1 MKEYYIGIDYGT
13 STSCVGIYMNGAVQI
28 APNKLGER
36 ITPSI
41 VCFTEQ
47 NKVLVGEETINQKMD
62 QFNKIIYEVKR
73 FIGLSYEEF
82 VEMKYNQNLNYEV
95 VNQNG
100 FPKIKININGKESFY
115 SPEEIS
121 SLIIKKMVKCA
132 EDFIEEVD
140 KGVKIDKAIITVPA
154 HFNEQ
159 QRESVKWA
167 ARQAGIEITRII
179 NEPTAAA
186 LAYGIGKK
194 LIPENKASNK
204 YKRIGTL
211 TNSVFPTDDAD
222 VAPLA
227 IESKKSSEDA
237 IVFDLGGGTFDITL
251 LNISKNIQG
260 QINFEILGTDGDIHL
275 GGSDFDT
282 KLIDYCINEFCEQ
295 TGNTVENVRQ
305 NKKSCKRLKIKCE
318 NAKKLLSISK
328 ETIINIENFIDNK
341 DLFVRITRDHFDD
354 LCKDLYDRIEKIIKN
369 ILDDLGKV
377 YSEIDDIILVGGAS
391 RMPGIKN
398 LLSRL
403 FGESKIRDSLNPDEA
418 VAYGATLESAKIE
431 EKNRIDFNLQ
441 DIIAYKLG
449 VASANPDPNDTNGE
463 LMYAILRRFTKIPN
477 SNQKKFKVN
486 ITKEFPNIQL
496 KIYEGNDK
504 YVKNNKLLR
513 TINIDN
519 LNTLGVI
526 EYDVK
531 FDIDA
536 NGQLTVNIIIDSLKK
551 NHEEIIKSNITH
563 GFLDLEK
570 KKVKICK
577 SQQMSTL
584 NEVVE
589 LIKISK
595 KNLSLACGI
604 NIKLNN
610 LNDCCLNYEK
620 LVEYYMEFIND
631 NESVCEKVYLYTKEL
646 FTYYIER
653 LKLKNNGEK
662 NIKNIIQKIKQ
673 YMSNLISTL
682 GYIEDLLDMF
692 TEIQNYSSL
701 KNEYYEIFVNYMELL
716 NKEGLQKKGDQKFSR
731 YYSKLYFESAFY
743 SIKKYIKENDL
754 LNIDKSIRDRF
765 EKAKKINQEE
775 LKKVNNFTEFIE
787 KKVKEGKFL
796 FGKTGFTIIA
806 QKINKFE
813 RDMNSLTIEEVQEIL
828 DIFKNM
834 ADSFDK
840 KENSIG
846 EAYCISNIII
856 INNMFFQK
864 GYEQLWSYINRLKTI
879 LFTRQDENYDWI
891 NTVKEIIKL
900 IESGNKND

>member
-13 STSCVGIYMNGAVQI
+13 STSCVGIYMNGGVQI

-36 ITPSI
+36 TTPSI
-41 VCFTEQ
+41 VCFTDQ
-47 NKVLVGEETINQKMD
+47 NKVLVGEETISQKMD
-62 QFNKIIYEVKR
+62 DFNKIIYEVKR

-82 VEMKYNQNLNYEV
+82 IEMKYDHNLNYEV

-100 FPKIKININGKESFY
+100 FPKIKININGKESFH

-132 EDFIEEVD
+132 EDFIEEND
-140 KGVKIDKAIITVPA
+140 KGVKINKAIITVPA

-167 ARQAGIEITRII
+167 ARQAGIEIPRII

-194 LIPENKASNK
+194 LIPENEKSNK
-204 YKRIGTL
+204 YKKIGTL
-211 TNSVFPTDDAD
+211 TNSVFPADDAD

-237 IVFDLGGGTFDITL
+237 IVFDLGGGTFDITI

-282 KLIDYCINEFCEQ
+282 KLIDYCIKEFCIQ
-295 TGNTVENVRQ
+295 TGNKIENVKQ

-328 ETIINIENFIDNK
+328 ETIINLDNFIDNY
-341 DLFVRITRDHFDD
+341 DLFIKITRDQFDE
-354 LCKDLYDRIEKIIKN
+354 LCQDLYARIEKIIKN
-369 ILDDLGKV
+369 TIDELGKA
-377 YSEIDDIILVGGAS
+377 YSDIDDIILVGGAS

-398 LLSRL
+398 LLYRL
-403 FGESKIRDSLNPDEA
+403 FGESKIRDGLNPDEA

-431 EKNRIDFNLQ
+431 EKDRIDFNLQ

-449 VASANPDPNDTNGE
+449 VATANPNPNDKNGE
-463 LMYAILRRFTKIPN
+463 LMFAIIKKFSKIPV
-477 SNQKKFKVN
+477 SNRKRFKVN
-486 ITKEFPNIQL
+486 ITKEFPYIQL

-504 YVKNNKLLR
+504 FVNKNKLLGQ
-513 TINIDN
+513 IKIDD
-519 LNTLGVI
+519 LNKLGEI
-526 EYDVK
+526 EYAVQ
-531 FDIDA
+531 FDIDV
-536 NGQLTVNIIIDSLKK
+536 NGKLTVNINIDSLGK
-551 NHEEIIKSNITH
+551 NYEEVIKNNITH
-563 GFLDLEK
+563 GFLDIEK
-570 KKVKICK
+570 KKIKICK
-577 SQQMSTL
+577 SQKMSTL

-595 KNLSLACGI
+595 KNISINCGI

-610 LNDCCLNYEK
+610 LIDCCQNYEK

-631 NESVCEKVYLYTKEL
+631 NELVYEKVYLYTKEL

-653 LKLKNNGEK
+653 LKLKGHGEK
-662 NIKNIIQKIKQ
+662 NIQNIIQKIREHMQK
-673 YMSNLISTL
+673 LISTL
-682 GYIEDLLDMF
+682 GYLEDLLDMF
-692 TEIQNYSSL
+692 TEISNYSTL
-701 KNEYYEIFVNYMELL
+701 KNEYYEIFVNFIELL
-716 NKEGLQKKGDQKFSR
+716 NNEGLQKKGDQKFSR
-731 YYSKLYFESAFY
+731 YYSKLYFERGFY
-743 SIKKYIKENDL
+743 SIKKYFKANEFSDV
-754 LNIDKSIRDRF
+754 DKHIRERF
-765 EKAKKINQEE
+765 EKAKKLNEEE

-813 RDMNSLTIEEVQEIL
+813 KDMSSLTVEEVQEIL

-856 INNMFFQK
+856 INNMFFKK
-864 GYEQLWSYINRLKTI
+864 GYDQLWSYINRLKTI

-891 NTVKEIIKL
+891 NSVKEIIKL
-900 IESGNKND
+900 IESENIDN

>member
-1 MKEYYIGIDYGT
+1 
-13 STSCVGIYMNGAVQI
+13 
-28 APNKLGER
+28 
-36 ITPSI
+36 
-41 VCFTEQ
+41 
-47 NKVLVGEETINQKMD
+47 
-62 QFNKIIYEVKR
+62 
-73 FIGLSYEEF
+73 
-82 VEMKYNQNLNYEV
+82 
-95 VNQNG
+95 
-100 FPKIKININGKESFY
+100 
-115 SPEEIS
+115 
-121 SLIIKKMVKCA
+121 
-132 EDFIEEVD
+132 
-140 KGVKIDKAIITVPA
+140 
-154 HFNEQ
+154 
-159 QRESVKWA
+159 
-167 ARQAGIEITRII
+167 
-179 NEPTAAA
+179 
-186 LAYGIGKK
+186 
-194 LIPENKASNK
+194 
-204 YKRIGTL
+204 
-211 TNSVFPTDDAD
+211 
-222 VAPLA
+222 
-227 IESKKSSEDA
+227 
-237 IVFDLGGGTFDITL
+237 
-251 LNISKNIQG
+251 
-260 QINFEILGTDGDIHL
+260 
-275 GGSDFDT
+275 
-282 KLIDYCINEFCEQ
+282 
-295 TGNTVENVRQ
+295 
-305 NKKSCKRLKIKCE
+305 
-318 NAKKLLSISK
+318 
-328 ETIINIENFIDNK
+328 
-341 DLFVRITRDHFDD
+341 
-354 LCKDLYDRIEKIIKN
+354 
-369 ILDDLGKV
+369 
-377 YSEIDDIILVGGAS
+377 
-391 RMPGIKN
+391 MPGIKN

-716 NKEGLQKKGDQKFSR
+716 NKEGLQKKR
-731 YYSKLYFESAFY
+731 RSK
-743 SIKKYIKENDL
+743 I
-754 LNIDKSIRDRF
+754 
-765 EKAKKINQEE
+765 
-775 LKKVNNFTEFIE
+775 
-787 KKVKEGKFL
+787 
-796 FGKTGFTIIA
+796 
-806 QKINKFE
+806 
-813 RDMNSLTIEEVQEIL
+813 
-828 DIFKNM
+828 
-834 ADSFDK
+834 
-840 KENSIG
+840 
-846 EAYCISNIII
+846 
-856 INNMFFQK
+856 
-864 GYEQLWSYINRLKTI
+864 
-879 LFTRQDENYDWI
+879 
-891 NTVKEIIKL
+891 
-900 IESGNKND
+900 

>member
-47 NKVLVGEETINQKMD
+47 NKALVGEETISQKMD

-82 VEMKYNQNLNYEV
+82 IEMEYNKNLNYDV

-100 FPKIKININGKESFY
+100 VPKIKININGKDSFY

-132 EDFIEEVD
+132 EDFIEETD

-154 HFNEQ
+154 HFNEH

-167 ARQAGIEITRII
+167 AKQAGIEIPRII

-186 LAYGIGKK
+186 IAYGIGKK
-194 LIPENKASNK
+194 LISKNEKANK

-222 VAPLA
+222 EAPLA
-227 IESKKSSEDA
+227 IESKKYNEDA
-237 IVFDLGGGTFDITL
+237 IVFDLGGGTFDITI
-251 LNISKNIQG
+251 LNITKNIQG
-260 QINFEILGTDGDIHL
+260 KINFEILGTDGDIHL
-275 GGSDFDT
+275 GGSDFDN
-282 KLIDYCINEFCEQ
+282 KLIDYCINEFCKQ
-295 TGNTVENVRQ
+295 TGNTVENVKQ
-305 NKKSCKRLKIKCE
+305 NQKSCKRLKIKCE

-328 ETIINIENFIDNK
+328 ETIINIDNFVGGD
-341 DLFVRITRDHFDD
+341 DLFVKINRDQFND
-354 LCKDLYDRIEKIIKN
+354 LCKALYVRIEVIIKN
-369 ILDDLGKV
+369 ILDELGKS

-403 FGESKIRDSLNPDEA
+403 FGENKIRDSLNPDEA

-431 EKNRIDFNLQ
+431 EKERIDFNLQ
-441 DIIAYKLG
+441 DIIAFKLG
-449 VASANPDPNDTNGE
+449 VASANPNPNDKNGE
-463 LMYAILRRFTKIPN
+463 LMYTIIKKFSKIPCW
-477 SNQKKFKVN
+477 NQKRFKVN
-486 ITKEFPNIQL
+486 ISKMFPYIQL

-504 YVKNNKLLR
+504 YVNKNKLL
-513 TINIDN
+513 TLIKLDN
-519 LNTLGVI
+519 LNVLGEL
-526 EYDVK
+526 EYTVK

-536 NGQLTVNIIIDSLKK
+536 NGQLTVNIKIESLGK
-551 NHEEIIKSNITH
+551 NYEEIIKANITH

-570 KKVKICK
+570 KKIKICK
-577 SQQMSTL
+577 TQKMSTL

-595 KNLSLACGI
+595 KNLSLACGL
-604 NIKLNN
+604 NTKLNN
-610 LNDCCLNYEK
+610 LKDCCLNYEK
-620 LVEYYMEFIND
+620 LVEYYMGFINA
-631 NESVCEKVYLYTKEL
+631 NEAVCEKVYLYTKEL

-653 LKLKNNGEK
+653 LKLKDDGEK
-662 NIKNIIQKIKQ
+662 NIKDIIQKIKM
-673 YMSNLISTL
+673 YMSNLILTL

-692 TEIQNYSSL
+692 TEIRDYNNL

-716 NKEGLQKKGDQKFSR
+716 NNEGLKKKGDKKYSR
-731 YYSKLYFESAFY
+731 YYSKLYFENAFY

-754 LNIDKSIRDRF
+754 KIVDKSIKERF
-765 EKAKKINQEE
+765 ERAKKINEEE

-796 FGKTGFTIIA
+796 FGKTGFTLIA

-813 RDMNSLTIEEVQEIL
+813 RDMNSLSVEEVQEIL

-856 INNMFFQK
+856 INNMFFKK
-864 GYEQLWSYINRLKTI
+864 GYQQLWSYINRLKTI

-900 IESGNKND
+900 IEAGDIDN